1 MEQNEVAIAF
11 DIVLEEIEN
20 AIAALNQQG
29 AEAFQN
35 GKYDVARDLMEK
47 GSQMAA
53 FRTKVNDLQKEWLN
67 IFATVTPP
75 KTRRRSRKVA
85 ERLKRGL
92 RTPEDAFRVPI
103 LQSLTELGGSGAM
116 ADVLDRVEVT
126 TYPFCGEC
134 AKLSLWSSSRWKSI
148 SFLKRFASL
157 ETEVA
162 RLRAE
167 VQHLRAENAHLK
179 AENAELRRRL
189 GLSSNSHKPPSS
201 DGYRKKRVKPALP
214 LQGEAVRRAKQR
226 YHRILSQAKLE
237 EPPPERNGGRGRP
250 KSTPGRNLLRRL
262 TEHEAPVC
270 LCLVEGVPFA
280 NNQAERD
287 LRPAKVK
294 QKVSGCF
301 RTDHGARVYAR
312 LQAVIFTC
320 RKQERDVFVTL
331 RSLFAHQPI
340 SLIIVGG

>member
-116 ADVLDRVEVT
+116 ADVLDRVE
-126 TYPFCGEC
+126 
-134 AKLSLWSSSRWKSI
+134 AKMRNQLNAYDRSTLPSDPTQTRW
-148 SFLKRFASL
+148 RNTAQW
-157 ETEVA
+157 A
-162 RLRAE
+162 R
-167 VQHLRAENAHLK
+167 NAMVR
-179 AENAELRRRL
+179 E
-189 GLSSNSHKPPSS
+189 GLMSS
-201 DGYRKKRVKPALP
+201 DSPRGIWEITEAGRRWLVAGTDQKK
-214 LQGEAVRRAKQR
+214 
-226 YHRILSQAKLE
+226 
-237 EPPPERNGGRGRP
+237 
-250 KSTPGRNLLRRL
+250 
-262 TEHEAPVC
+262 
-270 LCLVEGVPFA
+270 
-280 NNQAERD
+280 
-287 LRPAKVK
+287 
-294 QKVSGCF
+294 
-301 RTDHGARVYAR
+301 
-312 LQAVIFTC
+312 
-320 RKQERDVFVTL
+320 
-331 RSLFAHQPI
+331 
-340 SLIIVGG
+340 

>member
-1 MEQNEVAIAF
+1 MDQNEVAIAF

-116 ADVLDRVEVT
+116 ADVLDRVE
-126 TYPFCGEC
+126 
-134 AKLSLWSSSRWKSI
+134 AKMRNQLNAYDRSTLPSDPTQTRWRNTAQWARNAMVREGLMSPDSQRGI
-148 SFLKRFASL
+148 WEITDAGRRWL
-157 ETEVA
+157 VA
-162 RLRAE
+162 GTA
-167 VQHLRAENAHLK
+167 Q
-179 AENAELRRRL
+179 
-189 GLSSNSHKPPSS
+189 
-201 DGYRKKRVKPALP
+201 KK
-214 LQGEAVRRAKQR
+214 
-226 YHRILSQAKLE
+226 
-237 EPPPERNGGRGRP
+237 
-250 KSTPGRNLLRRL
+250 
-262 TEHEAPVC
+262 
-270 LCLVEGVPFA
+270 
-280 NNQAERD
+280 
-287 LRPAKVK
+287 
-294 QKVSGCF
+294 
-301 RTDHGARVYAR
+301 
-312 LQAVIFTC
+312 
-320 RKQERDVFVTL
+320 
-331 RSLFAHQPI
+331 
-340 SLIIVGG
+340 